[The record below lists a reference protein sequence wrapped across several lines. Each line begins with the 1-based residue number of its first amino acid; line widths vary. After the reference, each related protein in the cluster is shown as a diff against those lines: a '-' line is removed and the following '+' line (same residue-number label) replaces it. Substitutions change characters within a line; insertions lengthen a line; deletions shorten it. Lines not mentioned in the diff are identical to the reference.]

1 MAAPQLK
8 RLVAGFPPLRS
19 SHVGFVMDKV
29 ALGQVFPEYFGFPC
43 QSSFHQISIGITT
56 SKGTIGHM
64 EDLRP
69 QKLFSRL
76 IILSYYYLCIT
87 ILLLLL
93 SFIIIW
99 HTISVLLYSYYYL
112 VLVLILIF
120 DLSHI
125 MYNDSWM
132 K

>member
-1 MAAPQLK
+1 MTAESWSRRPRNNVHCQVIPSNHVLMATKHAPATK
-8 RLVAGFPPLRS
+8 
-19 SHVGFVMDKV
+19 
-29 ALGQVFPEYFGFPC
+29 
-43 QSSFHQISIGITT
+43 
-56 SKGTIGHM
+56 
-64 EDLRP
+64 
-69 QKLFSRL
+69 
-76 IILSYYYLCIT
+76 

-93 SFIIIW
+93 LSSFIIIW
-99 HTISVLLYSYYYL
+99 HTNSVLLYSYYYL